1 MSRVLF
7 SSSIQGAGWRELGAA
22 KSKHMPEACLYNT
35 GPSTGWEGKLVPF
48 GLSILLRGMT
58 KEFVAKLCEDF
69 LQSHLGCAT
78 GKT

>member
-1 MSRVLF
+1 ML
-7 SSSIQGAGWRELGAA
+7 Q